1 MRRIRNTTNMSFI
14 TILRF
19 NGNLKIMVN
28 SRKVI
33 ALIKLIQIVDPE
45 SHKI

>member
-1 MRRIRNTTNMSFI
+1 MRNTTNMLFKAY
-14 TILRF
+14 LRF
-19 NGNLKIMVN
+19 NGNLNITVN

-33 ALIKLIQIVDPE
+33 ALIKLIEIIDPE